1 MKQNDRYY
9 KKQMEFMQAL
19 YEAKLRD
26 NRKMLADSRKIIAIL
41 EKYIEKSDRLEH
53 VNSELMSHKL
63 RVGDILERY
72 RKN

>member
-1 MKQNDRYY
+1 
-9 KKQMEFMQAL
+9 MQAL